1 MMLRLIAAACAALA
15 CAAATASGGDAYDR
29 FVNRGASDIAPARYQ
44 NGELGVLLP
53 SFERMYL
60 YAAWRAIALG
70 AQELKTQPN
79 RSGGLE
85 RALGSK
91 VGGWLDAGDGAKVY
105 AAWQGAVGTAL
116 KRAPAPKNDNDMLAR
131 GYLNCPTSAYSFAT
145 DTLNGL
151 AKRADATPARLAA
164 WVASQ
169 RQVFKFCGDDPDAP
183 QRGYGAPKVVLAPP
197 AELPATEALHW
208 RQMQQYQLAAAA
220 FYDGNYTVSAQRFA
234 QIGATADHPLRQW
247 GDYLNLRSLARAAS
261 QAASQA
267 AGQAAEQNPAAAR
280 KAKAGAA
287 GLQEDRLAAITVAAQ
302 EIQRDPALASLHEA
316 SRAIVRAMQVRL
328 TPQARFE
335 QLSRL
340 LDEPRADP
348 YLDDHLGD
356 WRVLADDRLS
366 DWTSKDKQA
375 ASQQLR
381 GATGFIDWIQTLQQC
396 GLPSD
401 GGTGNGAGNDSAS
414 AATAKA
420 ADAGCAPQRAH
431 ALQQWRKR
439 GGDAGQT
446 RVWLVAAAVKAGQM
460 PADLEQAALKVPA
473 GAPEY
478 LTLRYALA
486 RHYRIKGQAEQARA
500 IGDAML
506 ASPALSASA
515 SSNARNLFLQER
527 FAVAATPADAANYL
541 LRSVSRSADA
551 DTGES
556 ARAAEA
562 PQVAA
567 DGLRW
572 LNGGLSTAE
581 LLALAGHPKLDA
593 GLRAS
598 VAVAAWMRADL
609 LGQSELALQ
618 AAQLAQAAPA
628 LAEAM
633 RQYRALPA
641 APARRHAMVLTALQ
655 YGLSPVVNGSRIEA
669 DSKPRD
675 KAEALA
681 DLWCKIPTGAAGWGA
696 PDTEIELSPPAP
708 ETGRAD
714 ARGKEMASL
723 GALPTSTGFV
733 GAHVLQRAA
742 AVPADPDLPW
752 LLHVVVQSTRG
763 GCLDADAK
771 ALSKNAFNL
780 LHKRYK
786 GDEWARK
793 TPYFY

>member
-1 MMLRLIAAACAALA
+1 MMLRLIAACAALA
-15 CAAATASGGDAYDR
+15 CADAAASGGGDNYDR
-29 FVNRGASDIAPARYQ
+29 FVNRGASDIAPTRYQ

-60 YAAWRAIALG
+60 YSAWRAIALG
-70 AQELKTQPN
+70 PQELKTLPN
-79 RSGGLE
+79 RAGGLE
-85 RALGSK
+85 RSLGSK
-91 VGGWLDAGDGAKVY
+91 VGGWLDAGQGSKIY
-105 AAWQGAVGTAL
+105 AAWQGAVAAAL
-116 KRAPAPKNDNDMLAR
+116 KRAPAPKKDNDMLAS
-131 GYLNCPTSAYSFAT
+131 GYLNCPSGAYVFAT
-145 DTLNGL
+145 GTLGEL

-169 RQVFKFCGDDPDAP
+169 RQVFKFCGDDPDAT
-183 QRGYGAPKVVLAPP
+183 QRGYGDAKVVVTPP
-197 AELPATEALHW
+197 LELPATEALYW

-220 FYDGNYTVSAQRFA
+220 FYDGNYIVSAQRFG

-267 AGQAAEQNPAAAR
+267 NNQAAEQNQGAAR
-280 KAKAGAA
+280 TVKVGAST
-287 GLQEDRLAAITVAAQ
+287 LQEDRLTAISVAAQ
-302 EIQRDPALASLHEA
+302 KIQRDPALASLHEA

-328 TPQARFE
+328 TPEARFA
-335 QLSRL
+335 QLSKL
-340 LDEPRADP
+340 LDDPRADP

-366 DWTSKDKQA
+366 DWTSKEKQA

-381 GATGFIDWIQTLQQC
+381 AVTGFMDWIQTLQQC
-396 GLPSD
+396 GAPHNSD
-401 GGTGNGAGNDSAS
+401 GDSDGAA
-414 AATAKA
+414 AKA
-420 ADAGCAPQRAH
+420 ADSGCAPQRAH
-431 ALQQWRKR
+431 ALQQWRKH

-446 RVWLVAAAVKAGQM
+446 RVWLVAAALKAGQM

-478 LTLRYALA
+478 LTVRYALA
-486 RHYRIKGQAEQARA
+486 RHYRLKGQAEPARA

-515 SSNARNLFLQER
+515 SSDARNLFLQER
-527 FAVAATPADAANYL
+527 FAVASSPADAANYL

-556 ARAAEA
+556 ARVAEA

-581 LLALAGHPKLDA
+581 LLALASHPKLDA

-598 VAVAAWMRADL
+598 IAVAAWMRADL
-609 LGQSELALQ
+609 LGQGELALQ

-628 LAEAM
+628 LADAM

-641 APARRHAMVLTALQ
+641 APARRHAMVLSALQ

-669 DSKPRD
+669 GSTPRD
-675 KAEALA
+675 KAETLA
-681 DLWCKIPTGAAGWGA
+681 DLWCKIPRGAAGWGE
-696 PDTEIELSPPAP
+696 PDTAVELSPPAP
-708 ETGRAD
+708 ETGRAES
-714 ARGKEMASL
+714 RKQEMAAL
-723 GALPTSTGFV
+723 GALPTSTGFI
-733 GAHVLQRAA
+733 GAHVLQRVA

-763 GCLDADAK
+763 GCLDTDAK